1 MFGIKDWLLTKV
13 LDGRII
19 IFETDE
25 NEFIPIN
32 DITIEGNFLFCK
44 YDPRDIEER
53 MADYEG
59 GIE

>member
-1 MFGIKDWLLTKV
+1 MFGIRDWLLGKV
-13 LDGRII
+13 LNGRII

-32 DITIEGNFLFCK
+32 DITVEGDFLFCK

-53 MADYEG
+53 MADLDE
-59 GIE
+59 

>member
-1 MFGIKDWLLTKV
+1 MLGIKDWLLTKV

-53 MADYEG
+53 MDDLNG
-59 GIE
+59 

>member
-1 MFGIKDWLLTKV
+1 MFGIKDWLLGKV

-32 DITIEGNFLFCK
+32 DITVEGDFLFCK

-53 MADYEG
+53 MADLDE
-59 GIE
+59 